1 MSIVATQINRPSIC
15 RCPAVSLACSHVYL
29 ARSHVSPAF
38 SQRTAF
44 PRQHPLHNQLEEEEA
59 AAMPEEVEMMQV
71 EEEVVEEVEI

>member
-15 RCPAVSLACSHVYL
+15 RCPAVSLAL

-59 AAMPEEVEMMQV
+59 AAMAEEVEMMQV